1 MRKVFW
7 ISFRLRMTYRINS
20 ILYAIRQVPGLKR
33 ILPVSLYGK
42 TGLKMVFTVLALLWE
57 IVSIF
62 INKGLYVAICIY
74 CPVVLMASKQPS
86 LAIIHILFFLSIA
99 GAISNNTMFD
109 PTKDKY
115 YAMISL
121 RMDAKAYTL
130 TDYTYSMIKILV
142 GMGAS
147 LLVVCLWYPIPWYYC
162 LVVPFYIIAA
172 KTISAAWSLYRFE
185 TKKILR
191 NENSPVKLIWTLILT
206 FWVLAYG
213 ALFAGFFLPE
223 IAYLVLMVMVIVIGI
238 GVCPYVLRFQRFR
251 EMYRLLLQKGPVQIK
266 ASMKEVQNKNSWDMI
281 SQDQKITSQKTGY
294 AYFNDLFIKRHKRIL
309 WRSSKRMTLI
319 CLGIVVFTGILE
331 VFLAEAREV
340 VQGFVL
346 NYLPYFVFILY
357 SFNSSKSVVQAMFRN
372 CDHSMLTY
380 SFYRRPDVILSL
392 FRLRLRSLIVINLMP
407 ALVLAIGLPIL
418 LAISQADE
426 SIWVYPIVFIC
437 IVSTSI
443 FFSIH
448 YLTSY
453 YLLQPYNEF
462 TETKSATYGIVMS
475 LTYIVCFAFI
485 CIHMS
490 TYVFGT
496 IMSLFCILY
505 ILIAYKLVYAK
516 APKTFR
522 LRR

>member
-1 MRKVFW
+1 M
-7 ISFRLRMTYRINS
+7 
-20 ILYAIRQVPGLKR
+20 
-33 ILPVSLYGK
+33 
-42 TGLKMVFTVLALLWE
+42 
-57 IVSIF
+57 
-62 INKGLYVAICIY
+62 
-74 CPVVLMASKQPS
+74 
-86 LAIIHILFFLSIA
+86 
-99 GAISNNTMFD
+99 
-109 PTKDKY
+109 
-115 YAMISL
+115 
-121 RMDAKAYTL
+121 
-130 TDYTYSMIKILV
+130 
-142 GMGAS
+142 
-147 LLVVCLWYPIPWYYC
+147 
-162 LVVPFYIIAA
+162 
-172 KTISAAWSLYRFE
+172 
-185 TKKILR
+185 
-191 NENSPVKLIWTLILT
+191 
-206 FWVLAYG
+206 
-213 ALFAGFFLPE
+213 
-223 IAYLVLMVMVIVIGI
+223 IVIGI

-331 VFLAEAREV
+331 VFLAEAKEV

-418 LAISQADE
+418 LSISHADE

-485 CIHMS
+485 YIRMS

>member
-1 MRKVFW
+1 M
-7 ISFRLRMTYRINS
+7 L
-20 ILYAIRQVPGLKR
+20 PGLY
-33 ILPVSLYGK
+33 IV
-42 TGLKMVFTVLALLWE
+42 LKL
-57 IVSIF
+57 
-62 INKGLYVAICIY
+62 
-74 CPVVLMASKQPS
+74 
-86 LAIIHILFFLSIA
+86 
-99 GAISNNTMFD
+99 
-109 PTKDKY
+109 
-115 YAMISL
+115 
-121 RMDAKAYTL
+121 
-130 TDYTYSMIKILV
+130 
-142 GMGAS
+142 
-147 LLVVCLWYPIPWYYC
+147 
-162 LVVPFYIIAA
+162 
-172 KTISAAWSLYRFE
+172 
-185 TKKILR
+185 KKILC

-206 FWVLAYG
+206 CWVLAYG

-485 CIHMS
+485 YIHMS

>member
-1 MRKVFW
+1 
-7 ISFRLRMTYRINS
+7 
-20 ILYAIRQVPGLKR
+20 
-33 ILPVSLYGK
+33 
-42 TGLKMVFTVLALLWE
+42 
-57 IVSIF
+57 
-62 INKGLYVAICIY
+62 
-74 CPVVLMASKQPS
+74 
-86 LAIIHILFFLSIA
+86 
-99 GAISNNTMFD
+99 
-109 PTKDKY
+109 
-115 YAMISL
+115 
-121 RMDAKAYTL
+121 
-130 TDYTYSMIKILV
+130 
-142 GMGAS
+142 
-147 LLVVCLWYPIPWYYC
+147 
-162 LVVPFYIIAA
+162 
-172 KTISAAWSLYRFE
+172 
-185 TKKILR
+185 
-191 NENSPVKLIWTLILT
+191 
-206 FWVLAYG
+206 
-213 ALFAGFFLPE
+213 
-223 IAYLVLMVMVIVIGI
+223 
-238 GVCPYVLRFQRFR
+238 
-251 EMYRLLLQKGPVQIK
+251 MYRLLLQKGPVQIK

-485 CIHMS
+485 YIHMS